1 MQKPGRAP
9 LKNKSFEALTNGTP
23 LRNDH
28 DKDKE
33 KKTGETR
40 KRPNSEIK
48 TEDRPKKSGRV
59 YSKETKATLSTTG
72 VIPESMRG
80 QKFISNNKIY
90 IAGARNAPKTGRL
103 LKSN

>member
-23 LRNDH
+23 LRNDN

-48 TEDRPKKSGRV
+48 TGDRPKGSGRV
-59 YSKETKATLSTTG
+59 YSKENKATKSTIGTIG
-72 VIPESMRG
+72 GNKSFRYKSG
-80 QKFISNNKIY
+80 NKIY
-90 IAGARNAPKTGRL
+90 TYEPGVQNNNPKTGIRL
-103 LKSN
+103 